1 MATGIEETL
10 AFGITKAAIISLV
23 KPLTSSALNGLKSL
37 TSATVD
43 LFTDRFSE
51 YISQQTEKH
60 GCLSTIVFGHQKKL
74 EELYIPLTIVPHQ
87 YRDQDKDTILLNRFN
102 PDFLPKIKR
111 ALITDTAGMGKSTI
125 SKFLFLQCIKSC
137 FAVPIF
143 IELRHLSNTLDILTY
158 IQKQLNPSS
167 LADDEPKI
175 SRKQLERLL
184 RKSNIVCF
192 FDGYDEIPLLQ
203 REAVTKDIKN
213 LIERFPDIT
222 YVITSRPESGLL
234 AFPSFKQY
242 AIRPLK
248 KDESFE
254 LIRKYDDKGGRSEQ
268 LITTLDRNEYRP
280 VHQFL
285 RNPLLT
291 SLLYRSFEYKQ
302 SVPLKK
308 HVFYRQVFD
317 ALFDWHDASKDGYN
331 TREKKS
337 GLDIDSFHRILRVIG
352 FVSVLKGQVEGDT
365 DTVLNW
371 IRQAKEV
378 CNFTSF
384 PESNFLDD
392 LVRAVPVFV
401 KDGDSYR
408 WSHKSL
414 AEYFAA
420 QYLCTEGKSQLSK
433 VISTLIERRDISR
446 FSNILDQ
453 IYDIDPL
460 AFREF
465 CILPL
470 AKEFNNYFNNN
481 YTKLDALITAEEIRL
496 RRACTFDKTIIF
508 IPAVNLNNPADFKEA
523 LGKMSPPSKEIHP
536 ESESITILF
545 INGPASKKS
554 KIIINISGP
563 YSSILDILESKKDPL
578 IIQKSRIDWPATKGR
593 LSLPFTNS
601 PEILTDNSSSAFN
614 QPIIFTKLTKI
625 IAGSAPM
632 VDAERMLSFERT
644 FNDSKK
650 VSNLADDLLTQLVVK
665 KSN

>member
-1 MATGIEETL
+1 MATGVEETL
-10 AFGITKAAIISLV
+10 AFGITKAAIITLV
-23 KPLTSSALNGLKSL
+23 KPVTSAALAGLKSL
-37 TSATVD
+37 TSITIN

-51 YISQQTEKH
+51 YIQQQTEKH

-74 EELYIPLTIVPHQ
+74 EDLYIPLTIVPHQ
-87 YRDQDKDTILLNRFN
+87 HRDQDKDSLLLNRFN
-102 PDFLPKIKR
+102 PEFLPKTKR

-137 FAVPIF
+137 YAIPIF
-143 IELRHLSNTLDILTY
+143 VELRHLSNTVDVLTY

-167 LADDEPKI
+167 LADEDPRI
-175 SRKQLERLL
+175 SKKQLERLL
-184 RKSNIVCF
+184 RKTNIVCF

-213 LIERFPDIT
+213 LVDRFPEIT

-248 KDESFE
+248 KEESFE

-268 LITTLDRNEYRP
+268 LIANLDRPEYRS

-352 FVSVLKGQVEGDT
+352 FVSVLKGEVEGDT

-371 IRQAKEV
+371 IRKAKEV
-378 CNFTSF
+378 CNFSSF
-384 PESNFLDD
+384 SESNFLDD

-433 VISTLIERRDISR
+433 VINTLIERREISR
-446 FSNILDQ
+446 FSNVLDQ

-470 AKEFNNYFNNN
+470 AKEFNAYLNNS
-481 YTKLDALITAEEIRL
+481 YLKLDASITAEETRL
-496 RRACTFDKTIIF
+496 RRACTFDRTTIF
-508 IPAVNLNNPADFKEA
+508 LHSVNFENPVEFKEI
-523 LGKMSPPSKEIHP
+523 LRKSTDPIKELRP
-536 ESESITILF
+536 ESESINILF
-545 INGPASKKS
+545 INGTSSKKP
-554 KIIINISGP
+554 NIVIDIAGP
-563 YSSILDILESKKDPL
+563 FSSILEILESKKDPL
-578 IIQKSRIDWPATKGR
+578 IVQKTRVDWPANRGRSNIPITKK
-593 LSLPFTNS
+593 T
-601 PEILTDNSSSAFN
+601 EILTDDPSSVFN
-614 QPIIFTKLTKI
+614 ALTVFTKLTRLL
-625 IAGSAPM
+625 ARSAPM
-632 VDAERMLSFERT
+632 VDIEKMLSFERT

-650 VSNLADDLLTQLVVK
+650 VSSLADDLLTELIVK
-665 KSN
+665 K

>member
-1 MATGIEETL
+1 MATGAEEAL
-10 AFGITKAAIISLV
+10 AFGITKAAITALV
-23 KPLTSSALNGLKSL
+23 KPVTAGALMGLKSL
-37 TSATVD
+37 TSATID

-74 EELYIPLTIVPHQ
+74 EELYIPLTVAPFQHREQ
-87 YRDQDKDTILLNRFN
+87 SKDSLLLDRFN
-102 PDFLPKIKR
+102 PDFLPVNKR
-111 ALITDTAGMGKSTI
+111 TLIIDTAGMGKSTI

-137 FAVPIF
+137 YAIPFF
-143 IELRHLSNTLDILTY
+143 IELRHLSTTTDVLSY

-175 SRKQLERLL
+175 SKKQLERLL
-184 RKSNIVCF
+184 RKSNIICF

-203 REAVTKDIKN
+203 REIVTKDIKN
-213 LIERFPDIT
+213 LIERFPNIT

-234 AFPSFKQY
+234 AFPSFKQFS
-242 AIRPLK
+242 IRPLK
-248 KDESFE
+248 KEESFE

-268 LITTLDRNEYRP
+268 LITTLDRPEYRS

-337 GLDIDSFHRILRVIG
+337 GLDIDSFHRILRVVG

-371 IRQAKEV
+371 IRKAKEV
-378 CNFTSF
+378 CNSSHFS
-384 PESNFLDD
+384 ESNFLDD

-401 KDGDSYR
+401 KDGESYR

-433 VISTLIERRDISR
+433 VVSTLIERKEVSR
-446 FSNILDQ
+446 FTNVLDQ

-460 AFREF
+460 SFREF

-470 AKEFNNYFNNN
+470 AKKFNLYIENSYQ
-481 YTKLDALITAEEIRL
+481 KLDASITVEESKL
-496 RRACTFDKTIIF
+496 RRSCTFDRTIAF
-508 IPAVNLNNPADFKEA
+508 FPSFDFQNENEFKEA
-523 LGKMSPPSKEIHP
+523 LRNIFSNQHEFQP
-536 ESESITILF
+536 EFESVNILV
-545 INGPASKKS
+545 IEENLSKKS
-554 KIIINISGP
+554 KVMVDIAGP
-563 YSSILDILESKKDPL
+563 YCAILDILQSKKDPL
-578 IIQKSRIDWPATKGR
+578 IVQRSRIDWPPVKSRA
-593 LSLPFTNS
+593 SLPTPKV
-601 PEILTDNSSSAFN
+601 PETLTDDPASMYNNPA
-614 QPIIFTKLTKI
+614 IFTKLTKV
-625 IAGSAPM
+625 IASSVPV
-632 VDAERMLSFERT
+632 VDIDKMLSFERT
-644 FNDSKK
+644 FNDSMK
-650 VSNLADDLLTQLVVK
+650 VSSLADDLLTQLVIK
-665 KSN
+665 KAV